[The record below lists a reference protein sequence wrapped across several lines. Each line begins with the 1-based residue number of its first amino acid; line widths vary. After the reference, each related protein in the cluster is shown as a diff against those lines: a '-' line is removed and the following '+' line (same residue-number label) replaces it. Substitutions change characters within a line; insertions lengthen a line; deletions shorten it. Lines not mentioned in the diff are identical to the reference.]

1 MKSIFIAQERIFF
14 LSGCVA
20 FLVLIGLST
29 FSRNISVLSTIKSL
43 YSAHSGSEAL
53 YHIVVRLILMVC
65 STDTLKF

>member
-1 MKSIFIAQERIFF
+1 MKSIFVAQEKKVF

-29 FSRNISVLSTIKSL
+29 LSRNISVLSTIKSL

-53 YHIVVRLILMVC
+53 YHIVVGLILMLY